1 MRCSPY
7 NYQQPRRASA
17 CERGGGRRTLATSS
31 QGPSRAAAV
40 RGRLRAL
47 RRRLVS
53 TQCGGAPGA
62 VLPPSAGCRLP
73 CSPTLASW
81 CCWEVGATLPPLA
94 RRLRSEGRELP
105 SDIPWA
111 SWGLLCGQVSQAGG
125 SASCALFS
133 SLTWPGTCCTSS
145 LLLDPVLGSRAPNHV
160 RAPLCS
166 VPARPDLQG
175 SRAHW
180 EPLSKAQAPC
190 HWAAESGLAHCIL
203 DGLGL
208 RDGVLQQSRS
218 RSEGR
223 AQRPSHPSSNSGAQK
238 A

>member
-53 TQCGGAPGA
+53 TQRGGAPGA
-62 VLPPSAGCRLP
+62 VLPPSTGCRLP

-94 RRLRSEGRELP
+94 RRLRSEGRALP

-111 SWGLLCGQVSQAGG
+111 SWGLLCGQVSQAAVLRLAR
-125 SASCALFS
+125 SSPAS
-133 SLTWPGTCCTSS
+133 PG
-145 LLLDPVLGSRAPNHV
+145 RAPAAPPDSSWTLCWEAGRGTTCV
-160 RAPLCS
+160 PLCAQCPRGLTS
-166 VPARPDLQG
+166 RDPEPTGSPSARRKL
-175 SRAHW
+175 HVT
-180 EPLSKAQAPC
+180 
-190 HWAAESGLAHCIL
+190 
-203 DGLGL
+203 GL
-208 RDGVLQQSRS
+208 RNLVLPTAS
-218 RSEGR
+218 
-223 AQRPSHPSSNSGAQK
+223 
-238 A
+238 